1 MRKYG
6 KFFIPAIYV
15 SVIIIMVLS
24 VLLVINGV
32 KSFLNEQEKPNY
44 VLDDYFSET
53 KATFVAQVNEETD
66 DSKGIEIPSQNSST
80 RTVFLSPPITAIILK
95 AKKIPL

>member
-15 SVIIIMVLS
+15 SVIIIMVVS

-44 VLDDYFSET
+44 VLDD
-53 KATFVAQVNEETD
+53 
-66 DSKGIEIPSQNSST
+66 
-80 RTVFLSPPITAIILK
+80 
-95 AKKIPL
+95 